1 MKILTVDNERASLN
15 ILNRTIREVQPEAEL
30 QSFMRASDTLKAI
43 RESGFRPDV
52 VFMDIE
58 MPGMTGI
65 ELAAEIK
72 KSVPFAW
79 IVFVTGYSQYAL
91 QAYSVHAGG
100 YLMKPVAAEQIREEL
115 RQMEMQRQYHP
126 AQKSGGMLQVR
137 CFGNFEVY
145 KDGIPFEFSRKKTKE
160 LFAYLIHKRGAACST
175 KELAAVLFE
184 DAPYDTTQQSYI
196 QTIIANLCHA
206 FREADAEMSLSKNT
220 MHLRSTRRKSTAIT
234 IVFFPWTRKRST
246 LFTENIWNSIPGVS
260 LPYWIHGA
268 LCNRPVHCC

>member
-206 FREADAEMSLSKNT
+206 FREADAEDVIIKKYNALAIDPSKVDCDYYRFLSMDPEAVNSFHGEYMEQYSWSEFT
-220 MHLRSTRRKSTAIT
+220 VLD
-234 IVFFPWTRKRST
+234 PWRT
-246 LFTENIWNSIPGVS
+246 L
-260 LPYWIHGA
+260 
-268 LCNRPVHCC
+268 